1 MRYQFTVGFSGRME
15 QGMNVTWTKN
25 SLPIPPEKVE
35 TQFLNAT
42 MGQSVL
48 TFDPILR
55 ADSGVYRVVVRSTLG
70 DGVLAAALL
79 TGEVHFQLD
88 IVG

>member
-15 QGMNVTWTKN
+15 QGTTVKWTKY
-25 SLPIPPEKVE
+25 SLPIPSEKVE

-55 ADSGVYRVVVRSTLG
+55 ADTGVYRMVVTSTLG
-70 DGVLAAALL
+70 DGVLAAALF
-79 TGEVHFQLD
+79 TGEAHFQLD